1 MNVSRTHGVM
11 TALMG
16 VALVFGCAA
25 AAKDDAGKAKPLP
38 EGVPADYKL
47 HYSQDFKSAD
57 ALKDFVFTD
66 PKAWRHATEKEGD
79 QRGSMELFGKSKY
92 KYKVRSPLNIALVK
106 NKKVGS
112 FVLEA
117 ELKQTGKEYGHRDMC
132 LFWGFQDPSHF
143 YYVHISSTSDA
154 HAHQIFIVNDKP
166 RTKITTEG
174 TKGHKWS
181 SKPWHKVRIVRDIES
196 GKIEIYVN
204 DLTKPIMKATD
215 KTFGAGYLGFGSF
228 DDTGKISHARVY
240 AKEVEDKKVEFFKSP
255 E

>member
-1 MNVSRTHGVM
+1 MIVHSTRL
-11 TALMG
+11 ALNILCV
-16 VALVFGCAA
+16 VAIAGCAVA
-25 AAKDDAGKAKPLP
+25 QSTNASKAVSVP
-38 EGVPADYKL
+38 EGVPKDYSLK
-47 HYSQDFKSAD
+47 YQQDFKTAES
-57 ALKDFVFTD
+57 LKDFVFTD
-66 PKAWRHATEKEGD
+66 PNAWRHAVEKDDG
-79 QRGSMELFGKSKY
+79 RGSMELFGKSKY
-92 KYKVRSPLNIALVK
+92 KYKVRSPLNISLVK
-106 NKKVGS
+106 DKKFGS

-117 ELKQTGKEYGHRDMC
+117 DLKQTGKEYGHRDMC

-154 HAHQIFIVNDKP
+154 HAHQIFIVNNKP

-204 DLTKPIMKATD
+204 DLVKPIMKAND

-228 DDTGKISHARVY
+228 DDTGKISKVGIW
-240 AKEVEDKKVEFFKSP
+240 AKDVENKKVEFFKP
-255 E
+255 VP